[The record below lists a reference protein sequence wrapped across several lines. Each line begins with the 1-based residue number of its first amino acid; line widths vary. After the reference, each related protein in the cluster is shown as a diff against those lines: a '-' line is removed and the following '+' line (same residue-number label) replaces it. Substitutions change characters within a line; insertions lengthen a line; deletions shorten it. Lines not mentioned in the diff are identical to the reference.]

1 MFKRN
6 GDINFHE
13 YSGKIEGEIIKH
25 KGDFIVGYGEAT
37 GHHHR
42 IKVKNPESL
51 TIKKDIQG
59 NYYFE
64 LLEDGVL
71 THEEHKTI
79 PIKKGVYR
87 KTHERE
93 VDHFNESVTRKV
105 ID

>member
-6 GDINFHE
+6 GDINFHPIKKIK
-13 YSGKIEGEIIKH
+13 GKTIKH
-25 KGDFIVGYGEAT
+25 NGEFIVGYGEAT

-42 IKVKNPESL
+42 IKVKNPDNL
-51 TIKKDIQG
+51 IIKQDIQG

-71 THEEHKTI
+71 THEEHKAI
-79 PIKKGVYR
+79 PIKKGRYI

-93 VDHFNESVTRKV
+93 IDWFATGVERKIVD
-105 ID
+105 